1 MIEAKGEEVS
11 GDGGPEPSVAG
22 VEENNKVWWGCGLW
36 NAKINK
42 GLGVKS
48 VYEFMYKD
56 ISVEMLLGGLGEEL
70 SNMGVY
76 HPTL

>member
-1 MIEAKGEEVS
+1 MQ
-11 GDGGPEPSVAG
+11 
-22 VEENNKVWWGCGLW
+22 
-36 NAKINK
+36 KINK
-42 GLGVKS
+42 GVKS

-56 ISVEMLLGGLGEEL
+56 ISVEMLWGGLGEEL